1 MNPVNTLLTAPLQG
15 VNFIEASAGTGKTWT
30 IAALYLR
37 LLLEKQFT
45 VEQILVVTYTN
56 AATDELR
63 DRIRQRLRDV
73 KRALAS
79 GSSDDVAI
87 NAIVTDE
94 EHRSQRFKL
103 VEQALSSFDLAP
115 VFTIHGFCQ
124 RILSEQAFESGIT
137 FRSEIISDEY
147 PLLQAVVEDY
157 WRQHLLT
164 LSASFTDYLLYQAKL
179 SPQKIVS
186 ELRFYINREM
196 MSLYTAP
203 EDEALDRKESELVA
217 LYHRVQKCWSDQGQA
232 IRDLLVKYS
241 DEKVLKNNSYPPASL
256 PSWFDQLDSFLQPD
270 TPFLSLYFEKFDR
283 FTRGKIEISTGKGKS
298 TPTHSFF
305 DLCERFQ
312 DAIDAVMAGYKLRIA
327 QLKKNIINAA
337 RIELEVR
344 KKKQKVMGY
353 DDLLSALWRALNHQQ
368 GSTLA
373 QAVLRQ
379 YPVALVDEFQDT
391 DPLQYR
397 IFSKLYTH
405 SSDAVFMV
413 GDPKQAIYSFRG
425 ADLFSYLQARQEAD
439 HIYSLEV
446 NWRSTPA
453 MVSAVNAL
461 FSQNP
466 TPFLFSDIHYPS
478 VEAATVKRDELSDVT
493 GHAAALQIWRIAADG
508 EKHAGR
514 TATLARVSAAT
525 ADEIVRLLTGG
536 QQQTV
541 RIGMRTLNGGD
552 IAVLVRSHAQAQK
565 MSEALNAVGVA
576 SVQYGQ
582 DNVFLTREM
591 TELWRIFLAVAKPHS
606 ESLVNAALLTEM
618 MGFDASILDQ
628 NPLQK
633 EAALMRF
640 HRYHQLWKEQGFM
653 RMMRKFLFTEQ
664 VTARLLALDG
674 GDRRVTNVLH
684 LIERL
689 HIQVQTHS
697 LSMTGV
703 LDYLTAA
710 MQGSVGADEEST
722 LRLES
727 DEKLV
732 KIVTIHKSKGL
743 EYPIVF
749 CPFVWADSLKN
760 SKTELY
766 TYHDEQNGECLV
778 LSGEPDGARLSALK
792 EELAENLRLLY
803 VAVTRAKYRCYMAW
817 GAVKGVES
825 SALSWLLFGVG
836 EAKNN
841 DETEVQ
847 KLIRLVKNAP
857 DEKLFKPLLQLQD
870 TAAKSIALLAL
881 PEPDGKYFQID
892 NNSKNLQATRS
903 FSRNLNEGKV
913 ISSFTGLTAH
923 QAYATFSSNI
933 TTSAQPLTPSPLEGI
948 HAFPRGAR
956 AGTFMHSIFELWDFS
971 CNDDH
976 VLTQLVEKQLK
987 QFNSQWLKQADLIVN
1002 MVKNV
1007 LHTPLFGD
1015 VEHGF
1020 TLSQVSRH
1028 QRIDELEF
1036 TYPVSEINAATLN
1049 QLLVHHGLFSHN
1061 RPDLNFKTLKGY
1073 LKGFV
1078 DLLFE
1083 HNSKFYIIDYK
1094 SNWLGSTQ
1102 AAYEKSVLPLEMI
1115 KHHYYFQYLIY
1126 TLAVHRLLEQRII
1139 NYDYDTHFG
1148 GIFYL
1153 FVRGMTP
1160 EKSASHG
1167 VYFDNPPFK
1176 LINSLDAY
1184 FGKDISMAL

>member
-1 MNPVNTLLTAPLQG
+1 MLLTAPLQG

-30 IAALYLR
+30 ISALYLR

-73 KRALAS
+73 KQALAS
-79 GSSDDVAI
+79 GSSDDAAI
-87 NAIVTDE
+87 NALVSDE
-94 EHRSQRFKL
+94 DHRSQRFKL
-103 VEQALSSFDLAP
+103 IEQALSSFDLAP
-115 VFTIHGFCQ
+115 IFTIHGFCQ
-124 RILSEQAFESGIT
+124 RVLSDQAFESGIT
-137 FRSEIISDEY
+137 FQSEIISDEY

-157 WRQHLLT
+157 WRKNLLT
-164 LSASFTDYLLYQAKL
+164 MSTSFTDYLLYEAKL

-186 ELRFYINREM
+186 ELRFYLNREM
-196 MSLYTAP
+196 LTLYAAP
-203 EDEALDRKESELVA
+203 EDEALDRKESELIA
-217 LYHRVQKCWSDQGQA
+217 FYQQAQQYWSNQGQD
-232 IRDLLVKYS
+232 IRDLLLKAS
-241 DEKVLKNNSYPPASL
+241 DEKVLKNNIYSPNSL
-256 PSWFDQLDSFLQPD
+256 PSWFDQLDLFFQPD
-270 TPFLSLYFEKFDR
+270 YPCLSLYFEKFDR
-283 FTRGKIEISTGKGKS
+283 FTNEKLDASTSKGKDV
-298 TPTHSFF
+298 PTHSFF
-305 DLCERFQ
+305 NVCESLQ
-312 DAIDAVMAGYKLRIA
+312 KAIDTVTMGYKLRIA
-327 QLKKNIINAA
+327 QLKKQIICTA

-353 DDLLSALWRALNHQQ
+353 DDLLSALWRSLNHPQ
-368 GSTLA
+368 GSILA

-397 IFSKLYTH
+397 IFSKLYTQ

-425 ADLFSYLQARQEAD
+425 ADLFSYLQARQKAD

-453 MVSAVNAL
+453 MVNAVNAL
-461 FSQNP
+461 FLKNP
-466 TPFLFSDIHYPS
+466 NPFLFSDIHYPS
-478 VEAATVKRDELSDVT
+478 VQAATVKRNELHDAA
-493 GHAAALQIWRIAADG
+493 GHAAALQIWRITGDG
-508 EKHAGR
+508 AKHAGR
-514 TATLARVSAAT
+514 TATLTRVSAAT
-525 ADEIVRLLTGG
+525 ADEIARLLIGG

-541 RIGMRTLNGGD
+541 RIGMRALDGGD

-591 TELWRIFLAVAKPHS
+591 TELWHILLAVAKPHR

-618 MGFDASILDQ
+618 MGCDASILDQ

-640 HRYHQLWKEQGFM
+640 YRHHQLWKEQGFI
-653 RMMRKFLFTEQ
+653 RMMRELLFTEQ
-664 VTARLLALDG
+664 ITVRLLALDG

-689 HIQVQTHS
+689 HIQEQSHQ
-697 LSMTGV
+697 LSMVGV
-703 LDYLTAA
+703 LDYLAAA
-710 MQGSVGADEEST
+710 MQGNVGADEEST

-749 CPFVWADSLKN
+749 CPFVWADSLRNNKA
-760 SKTELY
+760 ELY

-778 LSGEPDGARLSALK
+778 LSGEPDGARLSAVK

-825 SALSWLLFGVG
+825 SALSWLLFGAE
-836 EAKNN
+836 EAKDNN
-841 DETEVQ
+841 ETAVQ
-847 KLIRLVKNAP
+847 KLIHLVKNAP
-857 DEKLFKPLLQLQD
+857 EEQLFKPLLHLQD
-870 TAAKSIALLAL
+870 IAQSMALLAL
-881 PEPDGKYFQID
+881 PEPDDKYFQI
-892 NNSKNLQATRS
+892 NNSSKKLQAARS
-903 FSRNLNEGKV
+903 FSRNLNEGQF

-923 QAYATFSSNI
+923 LHTTQSTHVLAQAFSSM
-933 TTSAQPLTPSPLEGI
+933 EGI

-956 AGTFMHSIFELWDFS
+956 AGILIHSIFELWDFS
-971 CNDDH
+971 CDDDSA
-976 VLTQLVEKQLK
+976 LTQLVEKQLK
-987 QFNSQWLKQADLIVN
+987 QFNSQWLEQADLLVN

-1007 LHTPLFGD
+1007 LHTPFFSH
-1015 VEHGF
+1015 VEHSF
-1020 TLSQVSRH
+1020 TLSKVLRS
-1028 QRIDELEF
+1028 QRLDELEF

-1049 QLLVHHGLFSHN
+1049 QLLARHGFFLHN

-1078 DLLFE
+1078 DLVFE
-1083 HNSKFYIIDYK
+1083 YNGQFYIVDYK
-1094 SNWLGSTQ
+1094 SNWLGATQ

-1126 TLAVHRLLEQRII
+1126 TLAVHRLLKQRII
-1139 NYDYDTHFG
+1139 NYNYDTHFG
-1148 GIFYL
+1148 GVFYL

-1160 EKSASHG
+1160 EKNASHG
-1167 VYFDNPPFK
+1167 VYFDKPPFE

-1184 FGKDISMAL
+1184 FGKEIPMVL